1 MTELAPGLA
10 KTALHELHQSLGA
23 KMVPFAGYEMP
34 LHYRGGILNEHLHT
48 RSAVSLFDVS
58 HMGQA
63 FLGGD
68 EPATGLERLTPA
80 DVVGLREGQMRYG
93 LLLNDAGGIKDDFMV
108 ARLSGTRQLFLVVN
122 AATKDSDFAYLSER
136 LKGAVSVEPQPGRAL
151 MALQGPHSEAVLS
164 RHAEGV
170 MPLSFMKIAQPSIAG
185 VPAIVS
191 RSGYTGEDGFE
202 ISVTADRAET
212 VARALLSDPEVLPAG
227 LGARDTL
234 RLEAGLCLYGHD
246 IDETTTPVEADLAW
260 SIGKRRKQ
268 TRDFP
273 AAERIMAELFN
284 GPDRKRV
291 GLRLADKTP
300 AREGAEVVDMS
311 GSRVGRVTSGGFG
324 PTAGVP
330 IAMAYIQVGYTSDG
344 TALAAVVRD
353 KPRQA
358 VVSPMPFVPH
368 RYRRINEG

>member
-23 KMVPFAGYEMP
+23 KMVRFAGYEMP

-48 RSAVSLFDVS
+48 RSAASLFDVS

-63 FLGGD
+63 FLDGD
-68 EPATGLERLTPA
+68 EPATALERLTPA

-93 LLLNDAGGIKDDFMV
+93 LLLNDSGGIKDDFMV

-136 LKGAVSVEPQPGRAL
+136 LKGAVSVKPQPGRAL

-164 RHAEGV
+164 RHAKGA
-170 MPLSFMKIAQPSIAG
+170 MPLSFMKIAQLSIAG

-191 RSGYTGEDGFE
+191 RSGYSGEDGFE

-227 LGARDTL
+227 IGARDTL

-268 TRDFP
+268 ARDFP
-273 AAERIMAELFN
+273 AAERIMAELFD
-284 GPDRKRV
+284 GPGRKRV
-291 GLRLADKTP
+291 GLRLVDKTP

-311 GSRVGRVTSGGFG
+311 GAKVGCVTSGGFG
-324 PTAGVP
+324 PSAGVP
-330 IAMAYIQVGYTSDG
+330 VAMAYIQAGH
-344 TALAAVVRD
+344 TADETELAAVVRGT
-353 KPRQA
+353 PRRA
-358 VVSPMPFVPH
+358 VVSPLPFVPH
-368 RYRRINEG
+368 RYRRRNEG

>member
-1 MTELAPGLA
+1 
-10 KTALHELHQSLGA
+10 
-23 KMVPFAGYEMP
+23 
-34 LHYRGGILNEHLHT
+34 
-48 RSAVSLFDVS
+48 
-58 HMGQA
+58 
-63 FLGGD
+63 
-68 EPATGLERLTPA
+68 
-80 DVVGLREGQMRYG
+80 VVGLREGQMRYG

-170 MPLSFMKIAQPSIAG
+170 MPLSFMKIAQLSIAG

-191 RSGYTGEDGFE
+191 RSGYSGEDGFE

-227 LGARDTL
+227 IGARDTL

-268 TRDFP
+268 AQDFP
-273 AAERIMAELFN
+273 AAERIMAELFD
-284 GPDRKRV
+284 GPGRKRV
-291 GLRLADKTP
+291 GLRLVDKTP

-311 GSRVGRVTSGGFG
+311 GAKVGCVTSGGFG
-324 PTAGVP
+324 PSAGVP
-330 IAMAYIQVGYTSDG
+330 VAMAYIQAGHTADG
-344 TALAAVVRD
+344 TELAAVVRGT
-353 KPRQA
+353 PRRA
-358 VVSPMPFVPH
+358 VVSPLPFVPH
-368 RYRRINEG
+368 RYRRRNEG